1 MRSPRCF
8 LTAITLLVAFA
19 NAISATTAEEISWA
33 TDPEQALQEAA
44 DSGKPVLMQFTAS
57 WCVYCKRM
65 EKSTFTSEEVAERI
79 SEDFV
84 AVRVDADKHKDLVND
99 LEIKGLP
106 AILVVSPDLEIL
118 HRISG
123 FQTAEAL
130 MTELDKADRAA
141 SGTRTDATRVA
152 KSSPAETRAKTT
164 RPTSS
169 RVVPSAAKRSQPN
182 ATKPVAETAGK
193 TVRPISRPTVRD
205 TRDLPRVTTDR
216 EVAET
221 DAQDPEPAGFSD
233 NVESDDRDAE
243 SRTPAKKSDVP
254 RRSSTVDAR
263 QKKTDSQPQLSTSEP
278 AFGGMSLVAAVNDR
292 TLTQGVAEF
301 QMRWK
306 GQILYFTSSEEL
318 KEFRSE
324 PERYWPML
332 DGMCPLT
339 LLRTDERVPG
349 KLEFAALFRKRV
361 WLFASEEDM
370 REFVT
375 SPADV
380 SDEVAQLTAK

>member
-84 AVRVDADKHKDLVND
+84 AVRVDADKHKDLVKD

-169 RVVPSAAKRSQPN
+169 RVVP
-182 ATKPVAETAGK
+182 
-193 TVRPISRPTVRD
+193 
-205 TRDLPRVTTDR
+205 
-216 EVAET
+216 
-221 DAQDPEPAGFSD
+221 
-233 NVESDDRDAE
+233 
-243 SRTPAKKSDVP
+243 
-254 RRSSTVDAR
+254 
-263 QKKTDSQPQLSTSEP
+263 
-278 AFGGMSLVAAVNDR
+278 
-292 TLTQGVAEF
+292 
-301 QMRWK
+301 
-306 GQILYFTSSEEL
+306 
-318 KEFRSE
+318 
-324 PERYWPML
+324 
-332 DGMCPLT
+332 
-339 LLRTDERVPG
+339 
-349 KLEFAALFRKRV
+349 
-361 WLFASEEDM
+361 
-370 REFVT
+370 
-375 SPADV
+375 
-380 SDEVAQLTAK
+380 

>member
-1 MRSPRCF
+1 MRSSRCCF
-8 LTAITLLVAFA
+8 TVMTLLVALA
-19 NAISATTAEEISWA
+19 NAISAATAEEISWA

-84 AVRVDADKHKDLVND
+84 AVRVDADKHKDLVKD

-141 SGTRTDATRVA
+141 SGSRTNARRVA
-152 KSSPAETRAKTT
+152 GNSAAETRAKTT

-169 RVVPSAAKRSQPN
+169 RVVPSAAKRTPPN

-193 TVRPISRPTVRD
+193 TIRPISRPTVRD
-205 TRDLPRVTTDR
+205 TRDLPRLKSDT
-216 EVAET
+216 ESAET
-221 DAQDPEPAGFSD
+221 DAQDSELVGFLDS
-233 NVESDDRDAE
+233 VESDDLETE
-243 SRTPAKKSDVP
+243 SRAPKKKSDVP
-254 RRSSTVDAR
+254 RRSSTTDAR
-263 QKKTDSQPQLSTSEP
+263 KKTEDIQPQLPNGEP

-292 TLTQGVAEF
+292 TLTQGVADF

-306 GQILYFTSSEEL
+306 GQILYFASSEEL

-339 LLRTDERVPG
+339 LLRTDEKVPG

-380 SDEVAQLTAK
+380 SDEVARLTAK

>member
-8 LTAITLLVAFA
+8 FTVMTLLVALA
-19 NAISATTAEEISWA
+19 NAISAATAEEISWA

-79 SEDFV
+79 NEDFV
-84 AVRVDADKHKDLVND
+84 AVRVDADKHKDLVKD

-141 SGTRTDATRVA
+141 SGSRTSGPQVA
-152 KSSPAETRAKTT
+152 RNSAPETRAKTT

-169 RVVPSAAKRSQPN
+169 RVVPSAAKRTPMN
-182 ATKPVAETAGK
+182 ATKPVAEAAGK

-205 TRDLPRVTTDR
+205 TRDLPRLKTNT
-216 EVAET
+216 EAAE
-221 DAQDPEPAGFSD
+221 PEAEDTELSGFLDS
-233 NVESDDRDAE
+233 VESDDRDAE
-243 SRTPAKKSDVP
+243 SSATSKKSVVP
-254 RRSSTVDAR
+254 RRSSIADAR
-263 QKKTDSQPQLSTSEP
+263 KKTTDSQPQSSNGEP

-292 TLTQGVAEF
+292 TLTPGVAEF
-301 QMRWK
+301 QMSWK
-306 GQILYFTSSEEL
+306 GQILYFASSQEL

-339 LLRTDERVPG
+339 LLRTDKQVPG

-380 SDEVAQLTAK
+380 SDEVAELTAK